1 MIHWCRSCK
10 RTRLVHNRPAFT
22 AHTRSLLSSRLGTK
36 VIYWVFYSVFIE
48 LCLLHSE
55 WLQSIWTD
63 AVRGKTAELHRGP
76 NWGGFNRISKTSIAK
91 SRIAF
96 SDFECPVI
104 WSVWVQATY
113 FVVMALLAGSPK
125 RQRPMQPRVELAA
138 FPCWLTEPL
147 PLWYLAIVVLPVRLT
162 SVGVAVHCWVFRKLN
177 SRTPVSGFIY
187 FISCAN
193 SHVICLWMHLKSK

>member
-1 MIHWCRSCK
+1 MTFWPSWSSSSSKSLFFKLNSFLIHRGAKQMIHWCRSCK

-22 AHTRSLLSSRLGTK
+22 AHTRSLLSSRLETK
-36 VIYWVFYSVFIE
+36 LIYWVFYSVFIE

-138 FPCWLTEPL
+138 LPFLADWL
-147 PLWYLAIVVLPVRLT
+147 
-162 SVGVAVHCWVFRKLN
+162 
-177 SRTPVSGFIY
+177 SRFLFGIWP
-187 FISCAN
+187 
-193 SHVICLWMHLKSK
+193 